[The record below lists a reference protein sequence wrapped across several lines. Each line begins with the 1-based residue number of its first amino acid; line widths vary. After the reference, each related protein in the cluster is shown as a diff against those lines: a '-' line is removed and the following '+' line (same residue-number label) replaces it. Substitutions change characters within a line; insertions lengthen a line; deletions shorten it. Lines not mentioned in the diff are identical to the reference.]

1 MAQGDHF
8 SEAERLSRDAH
19 SPALAQVHATLA
31 VAEQLAR
38 VAEALDMLIQMQQED
53 GWGQLGWGSGLQTT
67 GDNAL
72 TCAAVTAFSHVGT
85 H

>member
-1 MAQGDHF
+1 MTQGDHF

-38 VAEALDMLIQMQQED
+38 VAEALDMLIQIQQED
-53 GWGQLGWGSGLQTT
+53 G
-67 GDNAL
+67 
-72 TCAAVTAFSHVGT
+72 
-85 H
+85 

>member
-19 SPALAQVHATLA
+19 APGLAQVHATLA
-31 VAEQLAR
+31 VAGQLAR
-38 VAEALDMLIQMQQED
+38 VAGAEHADTAAAGGRLRIA
-53 GWGQLGWGSGLQTT
+53 GLARRFRAP
-67 GDNAL
+67 GGNAL
-72 TCAAVTAFSHVGT
+72 TWVNTGTGCRLGT

>member
-19 SPALAQVHATLA
+19 APGLAQVHATLA

-38 VAEALDMLIQMQQED
+38 VAAGVPMCVHGSGNDHLRSRGGQGPEALTEM
-53 GWGQLGWGSGLQTT
+53 G
-67 GDNAL
+67 
-72 TCAAVTAFSHVGT
+72 VGVWKRRT
-85 H
+85 RL